1 MYVIPLL
8 SVLLSCFVGIFT
20 FTVHIQK
27 GAKVILTFSYFSN
40 AQLVDLFP
48 HTLITHLLK
57 QKKKNQH
64 LAPNHAFIILYIKTV
79 I

>member
-40 AQLVDLFP
+40 AQLVDVFP
-48 HTLITHLLK
+48 HTLTHLLK
-57 QKKKNQH
+57 QKKPQH
-64 LAPNHAFIILYIKTV
+64 LAPNHAFIILYIKTA